1 MVDHRE
7 LAVIIK
13 AMIKIDFDRFIIT
26 PIIFEG
32 ILGGDISFRSS
43 DLITFDFLGCNLKRD
58 LIFNAIKESIF
69 SLIADNF
76 GVLRSGSTSIT
87 EIKIKILPTAQSR
100 PKLLIIF
107 ASAIVSDIN
116 PAEVV
121 RAERKQGIPN
131 FLRERLIHSWLFLPL
146 ACSR

>member
-1 MVDHRE
+1 M
-7 LAVIIK
+7 
-13 AMIKIDFDRFIIT
+13 
-26 PIIFEG
+26 
-32 ILGGDISFRSS
+32 
-43 DLITFDFLGCNLKRD
+43 GCNFKRD
-58 LIFNAIKESIF
+58 LIFNAIRESIF
-69 SLIADNF
+69 SLISDNF

-100 PKLLIIF
+100 PKLLIIL

-131 FLRERLIHSWLFLPL
+131 FLRERLIQSWLFFPF
-146 ACSR
+146 ACSRLN

>member
-32 ILGGDISFRSS
+32 ILEGDILFRSS

-58 LIFNAIKESIF
+58 LIFNAIRESIF
-69 SLIADNF
+69 SLISDNF
-76 GVLRSGSTSIT
+76 GVLRSRSTSIT
-87 EIKIKILPTAQSR
+87 EIKI
-100 PKLLIIF
+100 
-107 ASAIVSDIN
+107 
-116 PAEVV
+116 
-121 RAERKQGIPN
+121 
-131 FLRERLIHSWLFLPL
+131 
-146 ACSR
+146 